1 MTDIDFRN
9 NSKLLALQSLGFWL
23 VHIDSMRQYRLSW
36 IKHICSRQVLERSQE
51 GVKGAQGVG
60 GEGGTQQQV
69 SSGRGCN
76 LGQTFRTQKCWMCAC
91 DCDATMGNL
100 PSFPS
105 IKDFKNKF
113 SIVVIGEL
121 YCEGSLLFV
130 FHETS
135 TTSTSYPVSVL
146 SSLLLRSWTQACTI
160 VCKFFIVH
168 QGFIL
173 LYKHCPKIRKFKQ
186 VIKFVHNIS
195 HCADKASCH
204 SKNSWAGRPQGSLA
218 N

>member
-1 MTDIDFRN
+1 
-9 NSKLLALQSLGFWL
+9 
-23 VHIDSMRQYRLSW
+23 
-36 IKHICSRQVLERSQE
+36 
-51 GVKGAQGVG
+51 
-60 GEGGTQQQV
+60 
-69 SSGRGCN
+69 
-76 LGQTFRTQKCWMCAC
+76 MCAC

-160 VCKFFIVH
+160 VCKFFIEH

-173 LYKHCPKIRKFKQ
+173 LYIAQ
-186 VIKFVHNIS
+186 ILENS
-195 HCADKASCH
+195 
-204 SKNSWAGRPQGSLA
+204 SKLSSLFIIFPTVQTRPAATVKTAGLAGRKA
-218 N
+218 A